1 MPSSAHIFH
10 LTALPP
16 DFPLKPDSFF
26 VFLMLM
32 RQYVLDEL
40 TKKELDAIKGI
51 LKERLEQGGTDNIF
65 WLNIPDDLL
74 SPIQYEHK
82 RCQPYSM
89 AIEVGDSWVKFEEL
103 VRSRVNLHCGCIAYA
118 TPGQRDF
125 LRRFIDSILKE
136 LG

>member
-1 MPSSAHIFH
+1 
-10 LTALPP
+10 
-16 DFPLKPDSFF
+16 
-26 VFLMLM
+26 M
-32 RQYVLDEL
+32 RQYVIDEL

-65 WLNIPDDLL
+65 WLSIPDDLL

-82 RCQPYSM
+82 NCQPYSM

-103 VRSRVNLHCGCIAYA
+103 VRSRVNLHCRCIGYA